1 MSPDTNHNEL
11 SDNSSSECFS
21 SRMNGVHKEAAI
33 PEQLLQDKTMH
44 GTISIAAAD
53 APGEAKTTSLVDQHQ
68 DGAED
73 EERIQEYLQRSDT
86 AVIYPEPVGRP
97 ESGKWVDV
105 SSWR

>member
-11 SDNSSSECFS
+11 SDNSGECFS

-33 PEQLLQDKTMH
+33 PEELIQDKAIHRT
-44 GTISIAAAD
+44 SIAAAD
-53 APGEAKTTSLVDQHQ
+53 VPSEAKTTSLVEQ
-68 DGAED
+68 DGED

-97 ESGKWVDV
+97 ESGKCK
-105 SSWR
+105 